1 MSMYNV
7 KFILFV
13 FIVAFLSII
22 AISINTSGSVQKF
35 IEKLSI
41 DLGTMVH
48 GQFEILGERPT
59 IETIYLEHF
68 YTTQDFALCTSTY
81 TDCWTEPNESTHRY
95 PTVKVM
101 IRDGNADCDSAN
113 FHVYVTVCKRDRVG
127 ACSATN
133 YDRTVELSY
142 ANEQSPDKAYCN
154 YSYKGSLLSFDYY
167 EAPGDWGIYA
177 NATDGTTGWNSN
189 EPYSQR
195 FRYFELVGFR
205 YPGSGFDVGMGT
217 LSLGAWNNGTGDT
230 GTDPTA
236 WNTGNVEQDVMWNAS
251 DFQRQGGGGT
261 LQITGSNY
269 AIDDDKDGT
278 SDAANLEEVY
288 IDNDRLI
295 QVEFPKTNLKI
306 CDNFDCTSPSDA
318 KFNIY
323 WHIYIPA
330 GLTSGTY
337 SNDISVEN
345 SQA

>member
-1 MSMYNV
+1 
-7 KFILFV
+7 
-13 FIVAFLSII
+13 
-22 AISINTSGSVQKF
+22 
-35 IEKLSI
+35 
-41 DLGTMVH
+41 
-48 GQFEILGERPT
+48 
-59 IETIYLEHF
+59 
-68 YTTQDFALCTSTY
+68 
-81 TDCWTEPNESTHRY
+81 
-95 PTVKVM
+95 
-101 IRDGNADCDSAN
+101 
-113 FHVYVTVCKRDRVG
+113 
-127 ACSATN
+127 
-133 YDRTVELSY
+133 
-142 ANEQSPDKAYCN
+142 
-154 YSYKGSLLSFDYY
+154 
-167 EAPGDWGIYA
+167 
-177 NATDGTTGWNSN
+177 
-189 EPYSQR
+189 
-195 FRYFELVGFR
+195 
-205 YPGSGFDVGMGT
+205 MGT